1 MDVLLLSRLQFAFTT
16 FVHFIFV
23 PLTLGLSL
31 LVAYME
37 FKWVRT
43 GDEVYKRMAKFWGKL
58 FLINFALGVV
68 TGIALEFQFGTNWAR
83 YSAYVGDIFGSLLAI
98 EATLAFFLES
108 TFLAVWI
115 FGWNRL
121 SPKLHNASIWLV
133 ALAANL
139 SAFWILM
146 ANGWMQ
152 NPTGFVLRGDRA
164 ELESFAALVANP
176 FAWQQFLH
184 VLFSAYV
191 LSGFFV
197 LGISGWHLARGSNV
211 DFFKR
216 SFQIAAPFTLVFAL
230 ALVVQ
235 GHHHGSTVAKY
246 QPAKLAAMESHW
258 DTMTHAPQYLF
269 VVPDPANER
278 NLVEILPIPGGLSML
293 AYHSFDAEVKGLRD
307 FPEED
312 RPPVLLTFASFR
324 TMVGL
329 GFLFPALAA
338 WVWIRRKTPESSPT
352 LLRILPWVIPLPY
365 IAIQL
370 GWIVAEVGR
379 QPWIVNGIMRTE
391 DAVSAGISL
400 GQVGFSLVLFGL
412 IYGLLVAVDVYL
424 LMYHGRKGPKSSEGK
439 KGVEAESESGFSAPS
454 QSASA

>member
-37 FKWVRT
+37 TKWLRT
-43 GDEVYKRMAKFWGKL
+43 GEEVYKRMAKFWGKL

-68 TGIALEFQFGTNWAR
+68 TGIALEFQFGTNWSR

-115 FGWNRL
+115 FGWNRIP
-121 SPKLHNASIWLV
+121 PKLHNASIWLV

-164 ELESFAALVANP
+164 ELESFMALVTNP
-176 FAWQQFLH
+176 FAWGQFLH
-184 VLFSAYV
+184 TLFAAYV

-197 LGISGWHLARGSNV
+197 LGISAWHLARGSNV

-216 SFQIAAPFTLVFAL
+216 SFRIAAPFTLVFAV
-230 ALVVQ
+230 ALVIQ
-235 GHHHGSTVAKY
+235 GHSHGASVAKY

-258 DTMTHAPQYLF
+258 ETMARAPQYLF
-269 VVPDPANER
+269 VIPDPANER
-278 NLVEILPIPGGLSML
+278 NLVELLPVPGGLSML
-293 AYHSFDAEVKGLRD
+293 AYHSFDAEVQGLRD
-307 FPEED
+307 FPKED
-312 RPPVLLTFASFR
+312 RPPVTLTFVSFR

-329 GFLFPALAA
+329 GFLLPALAA
-338 WVWIRRKTPESSPT
+338 WVWIRRKTPEDSPR

-379 QPWIVNGIMRTE
+379 QPWIVHGIMRTE
-391 DAVSAGISL
+391 DAVSAGISV
-400 GQVGFSLVLFGL
+400 GQVGFSLAMFTL

-424 LMYHGRKGPKSSEGK
+424 LMHHGRKGPKSSV
-439 KGVEAESESGFSAPS
+439 KGDDTRDADAVGMRP
-454 QSASA
+454 ASTMA

>member
-37 FKWVRT
+37 TKWLRT

-68 TGIALEFQFGTNWAR
+68 TGIALEFQFGTNWSG

-115 FGWNRL
+115 FGWNRI
-121 SPKLHNASIWLV
+121 SPKLHNVSIWLV

-164 ELESFAALVANP
+164 ELESFTALVTNP
-176 FAWQQFLH
+176 FAWGQFLH
-184 VLFSAYV
+184 TLFAAYV

-197 LGISGWHLARGSNV
+197 LGISAWHLARGSNV

-216 SFQIAAPFTLVFAL
+216 SFRIAAPFTLVFAL
-230 ALVVQ
+230 ALVIQ
-235 GHHHGSTVAKY
+235 GHSHGATVAKY

-258 DTMTHAPQYLF
+258 ETMTRAPQYLF
-269 VVPDPANER
+269 VIPDPGNER
-278 NLVEILPIPGGLSML
+278 NAVELLPVPGGLSML
-293 AYHSFDAEVKGLRD
+293 AYHSVDAEVRGLND
-307 FPEED
+307 FPKED
-312 RPPVLLTFASFR
+312 RPPVTLTFISFR

-338 WVWIRRKTPESSPT
+338 WVWMRRKDPEASPK
-352 LLRILPWVIPLPY
+352 LLRILPWAVPLPY

-379 QPWIVNGIMRTE
+379 QPWIVNGIMRVE
-391 DAVSAGISL
+391 DAVSAGITPA
-400 GQVGFSLVLFGL
+400 QVGFSLFLFAV

-424 LMYHGRKGPKSSEGK
+424 LMHHGRKGPKSARK
-439 KGVEAESESGFSAPS
+439 NEAFARVDAAGMHPASSA
-454 QSASA
+454 A

>member
-37 FKWVRT
+37 FKWLRT
-43 GDEVYKRMAKFWGKL
+43 GEEVYKRMAKFWGKL

-68 TGIALEFQFGTNWAR
+68 TGIALEFQFGTNWSR

-108 TFLAVWI
+108 TFLAVWV
-115 FGWNRL
+115 FGWNRI
-121 SPKLHNASIWLV
+121 SPVLHNVSIWLV
-133 ALAANL
+133 ALAANV

-164 ELESFAALVANP
+164 ELESFAALVTNP
-176 FAWQQFLH
+176 YAWQQFLH
-184 VLFSAYV
+184 AIFAAYV

-197 LGISGWHLARGSNV
+197 LGISAWHLARGSNV

-216 SFQIAAPFTLVFAL
+216 SFRIAAPFTLIFAV
-230 ALVVQ
+230 ALVIQ
-235 GHHHGSTVAKY
+235 GHHHGSTVARY
-246 QPAKLAAMESHW
+246 QPTKLAAMESHW
-258 DTMTHAPQYLF
+258 ETMTRAPQYLF
-269 VVPDPANER
+269 VIPDPANER
-278 NLVEILPIPGGLSML
+278 NLVELLPIPGGLSML
-293 AYHSFDAEVKGLRD
+293 AYHSFDAEVQGLKD
-307 FPEED
+307 FPQED
-312 RPPVLLTFASFR
+312 RPPVMVTFVSFR

-338 WVWIRRKTPESSPT
+338 WVWFRRKDPESSPRM
-352 LLRILPWVIPLPY
+352 LRILPFVIPLPY
-365 IAIQL
+365 LAIQL
-370 GWIVAEVGR
+370 GWFVAEIGR

-391 DAVSAGISL
+391 DAFSTGISI
-400 GQVGFSLVLFGL
+400 GQVVFSLVLFVM
-412 IYGLLVAVDVYL
+412 IYALLVGLNVFL
-424 LMYHGRKGPKSSEGK
+424 LTFYGRRGPKSSQDKSDAAQDDAVGRLPDTMP
-439 KGVEAESESGFSAPS
+439 A
-454 QSASA
+454 